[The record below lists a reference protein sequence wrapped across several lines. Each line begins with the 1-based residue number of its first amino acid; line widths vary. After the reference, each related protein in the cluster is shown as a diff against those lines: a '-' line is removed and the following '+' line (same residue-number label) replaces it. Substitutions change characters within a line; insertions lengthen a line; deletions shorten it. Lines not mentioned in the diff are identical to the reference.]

1 MLTLRD
7 SSKDT
12 LVVLKDDCVSE
23 MINKEA
29 FNMVG
34 SLEITIFNAKVG
46 MKQTSSYTRAI
57 IKRSKRNC
65 RFKVS

>member
-34 SLEITIFNAKVG
+34 SWKLLYSMPKLGRISRRHLTLV
-46 MKQTSSYTRAI
+46 Q
-57 IKRSKRNC
+57 
-65 RFKVS
+65 

>member
-46 MKQTSSYTRAI
+46 TNKQTSSYTRAI
-57 IKRSKRNC
+57 IKDPKEIAI
-65 RFKVS
+65 